1 MSQQTED
8 KNFMNMRSCLE
19 RGTSLQTQFVTLF
32 KSLLTC
38 QLPVAIENQSRQNL
52 CLLSFFGGGGHREKE
67 NRQILYYFMAPKL

>member
-38 QLPVAIENQSRQNL
+38 QLPVAIDNQSRQNL
-52 CLLSFFGGGGHREKE
+52 CLLFFCHKEKE
-67 NRQILYYFMAPKL
+67 NRQIFYYFMTPKL